1 MSDVAEFGFAGLAV
15 APSTH
20 LCAFYGG
27 TAARDDIVVP
37 FLTEGLRTNSKCI
50 CILDANAQ
58 LGLLARMGGEVD
70 IEGPLERGQ
79 LTMASPGEAYLRSGT
94 FSTEEMLEYWE
105 TTMSAALDE
114 GTFESA
120 RATGEMPNLNRV
132 AQREFF
138 RYEARLN
145 QFVRRYPQVILCL
158 YDLERFSAEVLMDTL
173 RTHPLV
179 LVDGAVHRNPYYIAP
194 DELIAAEG

>member
-1 MSDVAEFGFAGLAV
+1 MSDVAELGFAGLAV

-37 FLTEGLRTNSKCI
+37 FLTEGLRTKSKCI
-50 CILDANAQ
+50 CIVDATEQ
-58 LGLLARMGGEVD
+58 PGLLARMGGEVD
-70 IEGPLERGQ
+70 IQGALESGQ

-94 FSTEEMLEYWE
+94 FSTDEMLEYWE
-105 TTMSAALDE
+105 TSMRAALDE
-114 GTFESA
+114 GTFELG
-120 RATGEMPNLNRV
+120 RATGEMPNLSRV
-132 AQREFF
+132 VQREFF

-179 LVDGAVHRNPYYIAP
+179 LVDGTIQRNPYYIDR
-194 DELIAAEG
+194 DEPYGAEG